1 MILDTSAIIDLLR
14 GKQEIIKKFEDLDKK
29 NIPISLTS
37 ISVFEI
43 WQGLHDTMD
52 AKKFE
57 KIQFLLDSIGT
68 FYFDTSTAKEA
79 GYIHASLKNAGQII
93 DPEDSMIA
101 GIAKFYKE
109 AILTKNIKHFGRIQ
123 GLKVESY

>member
-1 MILDTSAIIDLLR
+1 MILDTSAVIDLLR
-14 GKQEIIKKFEDLDKK
+14 DEQEIIKKVEDLDTK
-29 NIPISLTS
+29 NIPISMTS

-43 WQGLHDTMD
+43 WQGLQDIMN
-52 AKKFE
+52 AKKLE

-79 GYIHASLKNAGQII
+79 GHIHASLKNNGQII

-109 AILTKNIKHFGRIQ
+109 SILTKNTKHFGRIP

>member
-14 GKQEIIKKFEDLDKK
+14 GEQGIIKKVEDLDKK
-29 NIPISLTS
+29 NLPISLTS

-43 WQGLHDTMD
+43 WQGSQDITN
-52 AKKFE
+52 AKKLE
-57 KIQFLLDSIGT
+57 KIQFLLNSIGT

-79 GYIHASLKNAGQII
+79 GNIHALLKNNGQMI

-101 GIAKFYKE
+101 GIAKFHNE
-109 AILTKNIKHFGRIQ
+109 PILTKNTKHFGRIPS
-123 GLKVESY
+123 LEIESY